1 MLPLPPIT
9 SNTSHYRICRRCA
22 APCLQL
28 CACRCCSHMLPLPPI
43 RTNTSH
49 YRICRRCATLHATL
63 RLPLFFSFALS
74 LQSQPIPHTTVFTD
88 GSPPSACN
96 FAPAAVV
103 LMFLSLQ
110 AQPIPHTTV
119 LADGAPPPAC
129 NFAPAAAVLK
139 LPLPSINT
147 NTSHH
152 RICRRCA
159 APCLQLCAC
168 RCCSHDSVALL
179 YVASVLHWHGVSC
192 EQTQHLTPPFLQY
205 IYLTPPYL
213 QKVRRP
219 LHATKRLP
227 LLFSCSLS
235 LQSEPIPHTTV
246 GVCRCSSR
254 R

>member
-129 NFAPAAAVLK
+129 NFAPAAVVSSHAPS
-139 LPLPSINT
+139 PLMTT
-147 NTSHH
+147 NTSHY

-159 APCLQLCAC
+159 
-168 RCCSHDSVALL
+168 
-179 YVASVLHWHGVSC
+179 
-192 EQTQHLTPPFLQY
+192 T
-205 IYLTPPYL
+205 
-213 QKVRRP
+213 
-219 LHATKRLP
+219 LHATLRLP

-235 LQSEPIPHTTV
+235 PQYNQSLTPPYWQTVRHPACKFAPAAVVLMFLSLQSQPIPHTTV
-246 GVCRCSSR
+246 LTDGALPPCLQLCACRCSKFSCSFSLL
-254 R
+254 